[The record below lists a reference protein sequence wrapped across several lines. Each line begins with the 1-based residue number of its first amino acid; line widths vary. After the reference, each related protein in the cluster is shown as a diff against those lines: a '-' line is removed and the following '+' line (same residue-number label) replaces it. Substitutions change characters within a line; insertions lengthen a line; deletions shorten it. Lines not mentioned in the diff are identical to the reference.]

1 MSKSLVHCG
10 VFVTPN
16 VPAVVSLPDVFQL
29 NLGLPLTDCVR
40 VPFSAM
46 FPVAVNVPLT
56 LVLPSVKK
64 SPFLC
69 NVKFVLV
76 PYIILV
82 KYVADIWY
90 RKYTS
95 SL

>member
-40 VPFSAM
+40 LPFRVV
-46 FPVAVNVPLT
+46 FPVVVSVPPKE
-56 LVLPSVKK
+56 VLPGVST
-64 SPFLC
+64 L
-69 NVKFVLV
+69 NLIV
-76 PYIILV
+76 PPT
-82 KYVADIWY
+82 D
-90 RKYTS
+90 
-95 SL
+95 